1 MHEVGVRKSVAFAH
15 PNVEEQHTMST
26 GSGQPPGW
34 YYAQGDPPGTQ
45 RYWDGSQWVGGP
57 QPIAQEPQP
66 GGFSMPQPGGMSM
79 PGGPAIAGGSGGVG
93 GRPLAEPGTRIVA
106 RLIDFV
112 ILIVASAI
120 IGGIVGFDNQIG
132 LQFLTLI
139 LGIGYEMAFTALKG
153 GTAGKMIMGIGV
165 VTTSNTYPPG
175 WGPAAIRWVVTA
187 IPCVGFVVFLVSLV
201 FLFTDPDHRT
211 VGDRAAN
218 TRVVKTK

>member
-1 MHEVGVRKSVAFAH
+1 
-15 PNVEEQHTMST
+15 MST

-57 QPIAQEPQP
+57 QPIGGSEP
-66 GGFSMPQPGGMSM
+66 GGFSMPSPGGMGM
-79 PGGPAIAGGSGGVG
+79 AGGATLGGVG
-93 GRPLAEPGTRIVA
+93 GRPLADPGTRIVA

-112 ILIVASAI
+112 ILIIASAI
-120 IGGIVGFDNQIG
+120 LGGIVGFDNQIG
-132 LQFLTLI
+132 LQFLTLV
-139 LGIGYEMAFTALKG
+139 LGVGYELAFTALKG
-153 GTAGKMIMGIGV
+153 GTPGKMIMGLGV

-187 IPCVGFVVFLVSLV
+187 IPCVGLVVFIVSLI
-201 FLFTDPDHRT
+201 FLFTDPEHRT
-211 VGDRAAN
+211 VGDRVAN